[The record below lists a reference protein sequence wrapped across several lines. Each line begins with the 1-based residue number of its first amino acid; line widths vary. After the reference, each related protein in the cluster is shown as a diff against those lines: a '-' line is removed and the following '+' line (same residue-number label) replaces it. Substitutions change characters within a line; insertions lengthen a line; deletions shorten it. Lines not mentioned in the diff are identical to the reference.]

1 MTDEERTR
9 LIGCRDGL
17 AHALSAVGSLRSA
30 ITGPSGA
37 YLPPRHQ
44 TRKRA
49 AVEAR
54 IAELDKAR
62 DAIKRKLDDV
72 RAALS
77 TEPRKEPR

>member
-17 AHALSAVGSLRSA
+17 VHALNSISGLRRS
-30 ITGPSGA
+30 ITGPSGE
-37 YLPPRHQ
+37 YLPPRHH

-62 DAIKRKLDDV
+62 DAIRQQLDDV
-72 RAALS
+72 REAMS
-77 TEPRKEPR
+77 T